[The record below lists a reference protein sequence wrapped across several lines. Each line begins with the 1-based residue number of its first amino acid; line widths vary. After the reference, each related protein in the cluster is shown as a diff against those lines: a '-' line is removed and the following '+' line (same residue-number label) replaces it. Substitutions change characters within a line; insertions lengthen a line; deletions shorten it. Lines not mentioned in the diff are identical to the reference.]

1 MTNSCIFENLLWS
14 KTLAVTFPAR
24 CRKYFSC
31 LKLHSKLIGLELLII
46 IIPFEKP
53 KIEVQIFDRTSL
65 SGFAMKG
72 FTTKEGFNTKNQALL
87 LIKLRSCFKLR
98 SSYKDICCIKVKC
111 SLFLNYSFLLL
122 IVTSVSYC
130 IYCSWYV
137 VSNAW
142 LSFTGAHLELIA
154 GRGLNLCKIVKN
166 LYQG

>member
-65 SGFAMKG
+65 SGFAMKE

-87 LIKLRSCFKLR
+87 LIKLRSCFKLW

-111 SLFLNYSFLLL
+111 SLFLNYSFSSPDCYIGFILHLLQL
-122 IVTSVSYC
+122 VCGIQCMAQFYRCTSR
-130 IYCSWYV
+130 
-137 VSNAW
+137 
-142 LSFTGAHLELIA
+142 AHSRQRFKPL
-154 GRGLNLCKIVKN
+154 
-166 LYQG
+166 